1 MLLYHVVY
9 YIPSAYLFY
18 IWKFEAFAYF
28 HPTPPSPHPTFG
40 NHRSDLFFSEL
51 VCFWNIND
59 LQYCYFL
66 VYDTVIWYFDRY
78 KKIYF

>member
-51 VCFWNIND
+51 VCF
-59 LQYCYFL
+59 
-66 VYDTVIWYFDRY
+66 
-78 KKIYF
+78 